1 MNCLYW
7 RAHRTG
13 HFLHQPGGDNSTAR
27 LDQEV
32 SKNPKQEIELA
43 LKRKKEQEKYDR

>member
-1 MNCLYW
+1 MNYLYW

-13 HFLHQPGGDNSTAR
+13 HFLHQPGGDDSAAR

-32 SKNPKQEIELA
+32 PKNPQTGNRFSSQAQEGT
-43 LKRKKEQEKYDR
+43 RKI